1 MPTTAPRTQ
10 TGLVPTT
17 HHNKLNRRNSTEN
30 WTPLPPRPPPER
42 FPYRGDKTPNSKSSS
57 KRSNSIR
64 KSHAKSKRKKK
75 TATSTEW
82 NDSTLQIGDDGEE
95 TYRWN
100 SEKGETKEN
109 GKQQSLDYVRNSA
122 RKRTQLKDLQTR
134 LDFEIQEEDELYG
147 TRRSCFNSPE
157 NDEEM
162 VEEEVDHNND
172 FTREKSN
179 PLLKEVNRIKVALL
193 SRLEDIEVDGSS
205 DESRDFGCDENDKK
219 KVETSY
225 FTGVPFATYREDTMS
240 GNNVPD
246 TFQYSFGDTSTLQT
260 IDITT
265 SVEGEAMAVSS
276 KKDVFQ
282 PFSNAMITDESC
294 GGVTTTSFSTTSTW
308 DDLSSNQHDRI
319 YNRAQE
325 LYKLKYKPQ
334 QEVNVSL
341 IDDENKDKRAKKK
354 DFTIGPLKDIS
365 TNNFSE
371 DSSCVKGLV
380 DAISEGLFL
389 TKLEMAND
397 GGAVAKPQAS
407 SPGPSGEVSA
417 PPNQIKSS
425 PGPNNKVS
433 APPNQIPAPRHAYG
447 LPLETKFRKA
457 MRKDAAMR

>member
-1 MPTTAPRTQ
+1 MPTTAPRTH

-42 FPYRGDKTPNSKSSS
+42 FPYRGDKTPNSKSST

-75 TATSTEW
+75 GATSTEW
-82 NDSTLQIGDDGEE
+82 NDSTLQSGDDGEE

-109 GKQQSLDYVRNSA
+109 GKLQSLDYVRNSA
-122 RKRTQLKDLQTR
+122 RKRTQLNDLQTR
-134 LDFEIQEEDELYG
+134 LDFEIQKEDELYG
-147 TRRSCFNSPE
+147 TRRSSFNSPG
-157 NDEEM
+157 NDEGM
-162 VEEEVDHNND
+162 VEEVDHNNN
-172 FTREKSN
+172 FAREKSN

-205 DESRDFGCDENDKK
+205 DESRDFGCDENDTK

-225 FTGVPFATYREDTMS
+225 FTGAPFTDYREDTIS
-240 GNNVPD
+240 GNNAPD
-246 TFQYSFGDTSTLQT
+246 TFQYSFGDASTLQT
-260 IDITT
+260 IDSTT
-265 SVEGEAMAVSS
+265 SVEGEAMTVSS
-276 KKDVFQ
+276 KRDDFK
-282 PFSNAMITDESC
+282 PFSNSIFTDESS
-294 GGVTTTSFSTTSTW
+294 GGVTTPSFSTTSTW
-308 DDLSSNQHDRI
+308 DNLSSNQHDRI
-319 YNRAQE
+319 YNRAQD

-334 QEVNVSL
+334 QEVNMSL

-365 TNNFSE
+365 ANNFSE

-397 GGAVAKPQAS
+397 GGDVAKPQAS
-407 SPGPSGEVSA
+407 SPGPSGEISA
-417 PPNQIKSS
+417 PPKQIKAS
-425 PGPNNKVS
+425 PGPSDKVL

-457 MRKDAAMR
+457 MRKDASMR

>member
-1 MPTTAPRTQ
+1 MPTTTPRTH

-64 KSHAKSKRKKK
+64 KSHAKSKRKKEA
-75 TATSTEW
+75 ATSTEW
-82 NDSTLQIGDDGEE
+82 NDCTLQIGDDGEE

-100 SEKGETKEN
+100 SEKGETKEK

-122 RKRTQLKDLQTR
+122 RKRNQLKDLQMR
-134 LDFEIQEEDELYG
+134 LDFEIQKEDELYG
-147 TRRSCFNSPE
+147 TRRSCMNSPGD
-157 NDEEM
+157 DEEM
-162 VEEEVDHNND
+162 VEEVDHNND
-172 FTREKSN
+172 VARERSN

-205 DESRDFGCDENDKK
+205 DERDFGCGENDKK

-225 FTGVPFATYREDTMS
+225 FTGAPFTDYREDAVS
-240 GNNVPD
+240 GNNVLD
-246 TFQYSFGDTSTLQT
+246 TFQYSFGDASTLQT
-260 IDITT
+260 IDSTT
-265 SVEGEAMAVSS
+265 SVEGGATAVSS
-276 KKDVFQ
+276 KRDVFE
-282 PFSNAMITDESC
+282 PFSNAIITDESS

-308 DDLSSNQHDRI
+308 DNLSFNQHDRI

-325 LYKLKYKPQ
+325 LYKLKYKSQ

-341 IDDENKDKRAKKK
+341 ADNENKDKRAKRK
-354 DFTIGPLKDIS
+354 DFTMGPLEDIS
-365 TNNFSE
+365 TNQFSE

-397 GGAVAKPQAS
+397 GGDVAKPQAS
-407 SPGPSGEVSA
+407 SPGPSGE
-417 PPNQIKSS
+417 
-425 PGPNNKVS
+425 VS

-457 MRKDAAMR
+457 MRKDASVCARML